1 MFELVKH
8 TTLYKHSIKK
18 SIHRVERAK
27 PLKMAK
33 NRNLI
38 CFIAVL
44 ASLTL
49 ASSPANASGEPP
61 LLFTFG
67 DSSYDVGNTKL
78 FSAEFD
84 PATMWPYGDS
94 VDYPTGRWSDGAIV
108 PDLVGINIYRQMT
121 HIHTQTKAL
130 YSFFLLRF

>member
-1 MFELVKH
+1 
-8 TTLYKHSIKK
+8 
-18 SIHRVERAK
+18 
-27 PLKMAK
+27 MAK

-38 CFIAVL
+38 CFIAAVL
-44 ASLTL
+44 ASFTL

-78 FSAEFD
+78 FSSEFD

-94 VDYPTGRWSDGAIV
+94 VDSPTGRWSDGAIV
-108 PDLVGINIYRQMT
+108 PDLVGITVKYIYT
-121 HIHTQTKAL
+121 HTLT
-130 YSFFLLRF
+130 